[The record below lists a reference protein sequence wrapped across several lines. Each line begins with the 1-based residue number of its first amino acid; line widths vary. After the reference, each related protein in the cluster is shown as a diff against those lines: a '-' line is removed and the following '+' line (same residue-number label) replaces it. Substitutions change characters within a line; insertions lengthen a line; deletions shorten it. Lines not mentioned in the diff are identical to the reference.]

1 MQREE
6 KEDIKEDGREG
17 GKKEPR
23 SSDKREKKRR
33 DEKGWRIRQ
42 KCNAEGEKRE
52 SEHIYGRLVQ
62 PSIHSRNNILTI

>member
-6 KEDIKEDGREG
+6 KEDIKENGREG

-52 SEHIYGRLVQ
+52 S
-62 PSIHSRNNILTI
+62 